1 MNRRD
6 FIGAASTGAA
16 GMFLGGGASAASS
29 SRPNIII
36 IMADDLGYGD
46 LGCYGSDLV
55 RTPVIDRMASE
66 GVRLTQ
72 FFSCAS
78 ICSPSRSGLM
88 TGRYPIRNGVNNNF
102 GPTVNPASVFIET
115 ITDTGLGMNTGEIT
129 LGQAMKEQGYA
140 TCCIGKWH
148 LGDLKKYMPTS
159 RGFDHYFGIPYSNDM
174 KPVKLY
180 NDLDM
185 IEYPVNQDTLTKR
198 YTREALQ
205 FIEANRD
212 GPFLLYLPHTFPHVP
227 LYASEEFEGR
237 SRAGR
242 YGDCVEEID
251 WSTGRIL
258 EALEKHGIA
267 ENTLVVFTSDNGP
280 WYQGNTRGLR
290 DRKHTPFEGGV
301 RVPLVA
307 RWPGTLPQ
315 GVVSD
320 EITINLDLFSTAVEA
335 AGGSLPAD
343 RPMDGESLMP
353 IFNRGASPHEALYFY
368 RFEKLWCIRTRE
380 WKYHRPHR
388 VWCAGSLHR
397 KRGPM
402 LFNVKEDP
410 EESYNLIE
418 KFPQKA
424 AELEAMMAD
433 WESGLVKGVPR

>member
-1 MNRRD
+1 MNRRE
-6 FIGAASTGAA
+6 FIGSASAGAA
-16 GMFLGGGASAASS
+16 AFCLGSGSLSASQSK
-29 SRPNIII
+29 PNIII

-46 LGCYGSDLV
+46 LGCYGADMI

-102 GPTVNPASVFIET
+102 GPTVNPASFLVGAL
-115 ITDTGLGMNTGEIT
+115 TDTGLGMNTREIT
-129 LGQAMKEQGYA
+129 LGQAMKAEGYA

-148 LGDLKKYMPTS
+148 LGDLDKYMPTS

-174 KPVKLY
+174 DPVKLY
-180 NDLDM
+180 DDLDM

-205 FIEANRD
+205 FIQANKDR
-212 GPFLLYLPHTFPHVP
+212 PFLLYLPHTFPHVP
-227 LYASEEFEGR
+227 LHASKEFEGR
-237 SRAGR
+237 SDAGR

-258 EALEKHGIA
+258 DALEKYGIA

-280 WYQGNTRGLR
+280 WYQGNTSGLR
-290 DRKHTPFEGGV
+290 ERKHTPFEGGV
-301 RVPLVA
+301 RVPLIA

-320 EITINLDLFSTAVEA
+320 EIAINLDLFTTAVEA
-335 AGGSLPAD
+335 AGGNPPAD
-343 RPMDGESLMP
+343 RPVDGRNLMP
-353 IFNRGASPHEALYFY
+353 LLKGGDSAHDALYFY
-368 RFEKLWCIRTRE
+368 RLQNLWCIRTDE
-380 WKYHRPHR
+380 WKYHRSHR
-388 VWCAGSLHR
+388 MWCAGSFHR

-418 KFPQKA
+418 KYPDKA
-424 AELEAMMAD
+424 AELESMMTE
-433 WESGLVKGVPR
+433 WEENLVKGVPR